1 MLKNSDFDNARTTSV
16 ALNPSWKLYSASR
29 KLVEVDRRERQAL
42 QSLSPASSAGSVNG
56 SNGAAGEARRGSAP
70 VTRRGGGVG
79 EDNGSV
85 VGSTARKVGATTA
98 VGTTTIA
105 SAAKG
110 TGFEGWQG
118 VPPPGQHPFSDI
130 IWFS

>member
-70 VTRRGGGVG
+70 VTRRGGGG
-79 EDNGSV
+79 G
-85 VGSTARKVGATTA
+85 
-98 VGTTTIA
+98 
-105 SAAKG
+105 
-110 TGFEGWQG
+110 
-118 VPPPGQHPFSDI
+118 
-130 IWFS
+130 